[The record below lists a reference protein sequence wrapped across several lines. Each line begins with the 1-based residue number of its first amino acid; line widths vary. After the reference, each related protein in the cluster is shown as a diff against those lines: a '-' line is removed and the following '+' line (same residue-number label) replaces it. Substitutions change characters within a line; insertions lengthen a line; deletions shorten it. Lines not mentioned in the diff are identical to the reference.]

1 MAVAAGSL
9 VMLTP
14 TASSASSTSFVNWGS
29 MKCLEIENSS
39 TENGAHAQ
47 QWDCNGQPG
56 ADWEWEYVGP
66 GQQFFIKNVHS
77 GKCLE
82 VENGS
87 KANGATVQQWTC
99 NPQARGM
106 LWIKEYGGSWYIRN
120 YGSGKVLEVENSS
133 TRNGARVQ
141 QWDKSDTAP
150 GQRWY

>member
-1 MAVAAGSL
+1 MAAGSL
-9 VMLTP
+9 VVLTS
-14 TASSASSTSFVNWGS
+14 TASSASPTTFVNWGS
-29 MKCLEIENSS
+29 SKCLEIENSS

-47 QWDCNGQPG
+47 QWDCNGQDG
-56 ADWEWEYVGP
+56 AHWEWEWVGP
-66 GQQFFIKNVHS
+66 GRQYFIKNVHS

-87 KANGATVQQWTC
+87 KDNGATVQQWTC

-106 LWIKEYGGSWYIRN
+106 LWIKPGAGGWIIRN

-141 QWDKSDTAP
+141 QWDESATAP
-150 GQRWY
+150 GQRWG